1 MVLQE
6 NQHHPACGA
15 VALTFK
21 GADRTD
27 ATERGSE
34 GETCLSESFIHPP
47 RMMEPAVPL
56 LALRRCSVPAVC
68 AHRCVLMQRG
78 GRASAG
84 VSPPPPSLRPPLAP
98 DPPLQWFITDRCRA
112 KKRDRLPESD
122 CRPRER
128 AEAAKSCATLL
139 CTLLATFNR
148 ISES

>member
-1 MVLQE
+1 MWCCRKTSI

-15 VALTFK
+15 TALTFK

-27 ATERGSE
+27 ATERGSA

-84 VSPPPPSLRPPLAP
+84 VSLSPHPLPSALPSLLCRRCSGL
-98 DPPLQWFITDRCRA
+98 LQTGVVP
-112 KKRDRLPESD
+112 KKRDRLPEGD
-122 CRPRER
+122 RRPRER
-128 AEAAKSCATLL
+128 AEAEKALPHSFSAP
-139 CTLLATFNR
+139 F
-148 ISES
+148 